1 MSAVSNHQQ
10 ETIDKVTLF
19 NIALRTATHF
29 KVITLRC
36 QDDLVSPDL
45 ALVAGDERD
54 IVQEAVLLV
63 IDAPEIVHELDRVL
77 LRDT

>member
-1 MSAVSNHQQ
+1 M
-10 ETIDKVTLF
+10 
-19 NIALRTATHF
+19 
-29 KVITLRC
+29 
-36 QDDLVSPDL
+36 SPDL